1 MLRAKPRTQRIP
13 LRYRIADHPITQ
25 RVRQLWTRFTSHP
38 VVAAVTP
45 LGWALLFGGIAVGL
59 IGWNRGWVE
68 FRSLAVMAL
77 VVLVVGALLT
87 LRRSELVATI
97 QLHRPRVQVGDEA
110 LGAVLIRPAG
120 HRGSGGSDLELPVGR
135 ARANFRVEAL
145 KAEEEHEELFAVP
158 TRRRGVVSIGPVRS
172 VQSDPIGVV
181 SRERQLT
188 EQVEVFVHPKIVH
201 VEAGAVG
208 MLKDVEG
215 ITTANLSSSDVSFHA
230 LREYVPG
237 DDRRSV
243 HWRTTARTG
252 KLIVRQF
259 EETMRA
265 HLLIMLANRVSD
277 YEDPNDF
284 ELAVSVAASL
294 GVAALRNERR
304 VSLYTSQG
312 EVVFPSALGFLDELC
327 RVELVER
334 GGSAR
339 DVALEAGA
347 ESGISVAGFVTG
359 AQEPPELRRAQLALP
374 PSINSFALR
383 CDHNLAVAR
392 RRVGELTVLDLAQL
406 DDLPLAVRSLS

>member
-1 MLRAKPRTQRIP
+1 MLRAKPKRTP
-13 LRYRIADHPITQ
+13 LRYRIADHPLTK
-25 RVRQLWTRFTSHP
+25 RVRHYWTRFTNHP

-59 IGWNRGWVE
+59 IGWNRGWIE
-68 FRSLAVMAL
+68 FRSLGVMAL
-77 VVLVVGALLT
+77 VVLVIGALLT
-87 LRRSELVATI
+87 LRRSELTATI
-97 QLHRPRVQVGDEA
+97 SLHRPRVQVGDEA

-120 HRGSGGSDLELPVGR
+120 QRGSGGSDLELPVGK

-145 KAEEEHEELFAVP
+145 KADEEHEELFAVP
-158 TRRRGVVSIGPVRS
+158 TRRRGVVAIGPVRS

-181 SRERQLT
+181 SRDRQLT
-188 EQVEVFVHPKIVH
+188 ELVEVFVHPKIVN

-208 MLKDVEG
+208 MLKDIEG

-237 DDRRSV
+237 DDRRAV

-265 HLLIMLANRVSD
+265 HLLIMLSNRVAD
-277 YEDPNDF
+277 YKDPADF

-294 GVAALRNERR
+294 GVAALRNDRR
-304 VSLYTSQG
+304 VSLHTSQG
-312 EVVFPSALGFLDELC
+312 EVVFPSTLGFLDELC

-334 GGSAR
+334 GGNAR
-339 DVALEAGA
+339 EVALEAGA
-347 ESGISVAGFVTG
+347 ESGISVAGFITG
-359 AQEPPELRRAQLALP
+359 AQDPPELRRAQLALP
-374 PSINSFALR
+374 PSINSFAMR
-383 CDHNLAVAR
+383 CDHTLTVAR
-392 RRVGELTVLDLAQL
+392 RKVGALTVLDLANL
-406 DDLPLAVRSLS
+406 DELPPAVRSLS